1 MATTC
6 KPMPVYLQD
15 RNSGLVME
23 YRTDGPYQLVIN
35 NKQQGNLYQQ
45 FYITCSGVAGYVY
58 VESVGK
64 ANTVVSGNQDNNPLY
79 MSAMDSRLNLNEL
92 WILRDPDNGTNQRFV
107 LMSAATGFVMDVVGK
122 NKAPGTEIQTHDRNN
137 GSNQQWAFLPA

>member
-1 MATTC
+1 MAT

-23 YRTDGPYQLVIN
+23 YQPDGPYQLVIN

-64 ANTVVSGNQDNNPLY
+64 ANTVVSGSQDNNPLY
-79 MSAMDSRLNLNEL
+79 MSAMDTSRLNLNEL
-92 WILRDPDNGTNQRFV
+92 WILDNGTNQYFV
-107 LMSAATGFVMDVVGK
+107 LMGAATGFVMDVVGK
-122 NKAPGTEIQTHDRNN
+122 GTAPGTEIQTHDRNN
-137 GSNQQWAFLPA
+137 GSNQQWAFLPAS